1 MKRHRP
7 QHTSQFLAA
16 AVILAAVLI
25 MLAPLSRGPVE
36 VPSRQAVWLP
46 LLHLGGL
53 ADTPAFHRR
62 DVSVSRLNASDAP
75 LSRKPQFKTDTRPAP

>member
-1 MKRHRP
+1 MKRRRP

-16 AVILAAVLI
+16 AVTLIAVLI
-25 MLAPLSRGPVE
+25 MLTPLSRGPVE

-53 ADTPAFHRR
+53 ANTTAFHRR
-62 DVSVSRLNASDAP
+62 DVSVSRLTASDAP
-75 LSRKPQFKTDTRPAP
+75 LSRQPQLQADTRPAP